1 VFTRVCRCSHIHSIL
16 IPLEPP
22 PSKSTQSSSR
32 KQANQ
37 FYWKPYFQFQSH
49 EPTFDFLKSLPIE
62 EKINK
67 IQFSKPLKE
76 GVLLL
81 TTNGGFHVDA
91 LYSMF

>member
-1 VFTRVCRCSHIHSIL
+1 
-16 IPLEPP
+16 
-22 PSKSTQSSSR
+22 
-32 KQANQ
+32 
-37 FYWKPYFQFQSH
+37 
-49 EPTFDFLKSLPIE
+49 LKSLPIE